1 MSRPYRLQGEG
12 YLYHITS
19 GGDDRKRIYIS
30 KYDYEKFLEYLLKAK
45 EKYKFNFY
53 AYCLMSNHYHLLIE
67 TTQPNLS
74 RIMQYI
80 NTAYTV
86 YYNKKRNR
94 SGHLF
99 QGRYKSIIVDGDSYF
114 LELTRYIH
122 LNPVRAGMSKTPE
135 GYKWSSFKGY
145 MSKKGDGFIDREKIM
160 RYYHVN
166 PSKYKQFVLDGM
178 SEKPDIFKE
187 VYAGFILGGVKFIKD
202 TLKDLKLQIDG
213 GEEFSYSKKI
223 INDVNIGDIVEET
236 AKRYKQ
242 SPEELYK
249 GKKKPL
255 LSRKAAIY
263 LTERLT
269 GLTNKEIGE
278 AFKITYSAVSKSSMD
293 MERIMKENKKIRRDI
308 ETIISHF
315 KV

>member
-1 MSRPYRLQGEG
+1 MARPYRLQGEG

-19 GGDDRKRIYIS
+19 RGDDRKRICIS

-45 EKYKFNFY
+45 EKYNFYLY
-53 AYCLMSNHYHLLIE
+53 AYCLMPNHYHLLIE

-74 RIMQYI
+74 RIMQYL

-99 QGRYKSIIVDGDSYF
+99 QGRYKSIIVEGDSYF

-122 LNPVRAGMSKTPE
+122 LNPVRAGISKTPE
-135 GYKWSSFKGY
+135 GYKWSSFNEY
-145 MSKKGDGFIDREKIM
+145 ITKKRKTIIDKKEIKKYFKI
-160 RYYHVN
+160 N
-166 PSKYKQFVLDGM
+166 PSKYKQFVLDGID
-178 SEKPDIFKE
+178 EKTDIFDK
-187 VYAGFILGGVKFIKD
+187 VYAGFVLGKVKFIKD
-202 TLKDLKLQIDG
+202 TIKDLKCQIEG
-213 GEEFSYSKKI
+213 GDFSYKNKLTNNIQLEEIVKK
-223 INDVNIGDIVEET
+223 T
-236 AKRYKQ
+236 AKRFKI
-242 SPEELYK
+242 SPKELYSS
-249 GKKKPL
+249 KKKPL

-263 LTERLT
+263 LSKRLT

-278 AFKITYSAVSKSSMD
+278 AFKITYSAVSKSCND
-293 MERIMKENKKIRRDI
+293 MEKVIKENPRIRRDI

>member
-1 MSRPYRLQGEG
+1 MARPYRLQGEG

-19 GGDDRKRIYIS
+19 RGDDRKRIYVS
-30 KYDYEKFLEYLLKAK
+30 EYDYEKFLEYLLKAK
-45 EKYKFNFY
+45 EKYNFFIY

-67 TTQPNLS
+67 TKLSNLS

-80 NTAYTV
+80 NTSYSV

-94 SGHLF
+94 SGHVF
-99 QGRYKSIIVDGDSYF
+99 QGRYKSMIIDGDSYF

-122 LNPVRAGMSKTPE
+122 LNPVRAGMSETPE
-135 GYKWSSFKGY
+135 VYKWSSFRGY
-145 MSKKGDGFIDREKIM
+145 MSKKRDGFIDRQKIM
-160 RYYHVN
+160 KYCNIN
-166 PSKYKQFVLDGM
+166 PSKYKKFVLDGINK
-178 SEKPDIFKE
+178 KPDIFKD

-202 TLKDLKLQIDG
+202 TLKDLKLQIE

-223 INDVNIGDIVEET
+223 INDVDIEDIVKKT

-242 SPEELYK
+242 SPEELYNA
-249 GKKKPL
+249 KKKPL
-255 LSRKAAIY
+255 LSRKIAIY
-263 LTERLT
+263 LSKRLT

-278 AFKITYSAVSKSSMD
+278 AFNITYSAVSKSYSD
-293 MERIMKENKKIRRDI
+293 MGRTMKEKPRTRKDI
-308 ETIISHF
+308 EKIISHF

>member
-1 MSRPYRLQGEG
+1 MARPYRLQGEG

-19 GGDDRKRIYIS
+19 RGDDRKRLYLS

-45 EKYKFNFY
+45 EKYNFYVY

-67 TTQPNLS
+67 TKKPNLS

-80 NTAYTV
+80 NTSYSV
-86 YYNKKRNR
+86 YYNRKRKR
-94 SGHLF
+94 SGHVF
-99 QGRYKSIIVDGDSYF
+99 QGRYKSIIVEGDSYF

-122 LNPVRAGMSKTPE
+122 LNPVRAGMSETPE
-135 GYKWSSFKGY
+135 GYKWSSYNEYITNKR
-145 MSKKGDGFIDREKIM
+145 KNIIDREEIFKYYKIK
-160 RYYHVN
+160 
-166 PSKYKQFVLDGM
+166 PSKYREFVLDGID
-178 SEKPDIFKE
+178 EKTDIFDK
-187 VYAGFILGGVKFIKD
+187 VYAGFILGKVKFIKD
-202 TLKDLKLQIDG
+202 TIKDLKHQVEG

-223 INDVNIGDIVEET
+223 SNNIDIDDIVKET
-236 AKRYKQ
+236 AKRYKK

-249 GKKKPL
+249 AKKKPL
-255 LSRKAAIY
+255 LARKAAIY
-263 LTERLT
+263 LSKRLT

-278 AFKITYSAVSKSSMD
+278 AFKITYSAVSKSARD
-293 MERIMKENKKIRRDI
+293 IERIIKEKRKIRRDI

>member
-1 MSRPYRLQGEG
+1 MARPYRLQGEG

-19 GGDDRKRIYIS
+19 RGDDRKRIYIS
-30 KYDYEKFLEYLLKAK
+30 EYDYEKFLEYLLKAK
-45 EKYKFNFY
+45 EKYNFYLY
-53 AYCLMSNHYHLLIE
+53 AYCLMTNHYHLLIE

-122 LNPVRAGMSKTPE
+122 LNPVRAGVSKTPE
-135 GYKWSSFKGY
+135 GYKWSSFNEYITDRRKTIID
-145 MSKKGDGFIDREKIM
+145 KKEIKKYIKI
-160 RYYHVN
+160 N
-166 PSKYKQFVLDGM
+166 PSRYKQFVLDGIDK
-178 SEKPDIFKE
+178 KPDILDK
-187 VYAGFILGGVKFIKD
+187 VYAGFVLGGVKFIKD
-202 TLKDLKLQIDG
+202 TIKDLKQQKG
-213 GEEFSYSKKI
+213 GEISYKKKLTNYI
-223 INDVNIGDIVEET
+223 SVDEIVKET
-236 AKRYKQ
+236 AELFKRL
-242 SPEELYK
+242 PEEVYAW
-249 GKKKPL
+249 KKKPL
-255 LSRKAAIY
+255 LARKAAIY
-263 LTERLT
+263 LSKRLT

-278 AFKITYSAVSKSSMD
+278 AFKITYSAVSKSYRD
-293 MERIMKENKKIRRDI
+293 MEKIMEERRRIRRDI